1 MLNLKCTQLDLVGR
15 ESFIQS
21 VPWDGR
27 QDALA
32 LPVEAPA
39 GVVHMVLRA
48 IKAEPTRTA
57 LRHALRRAEIL
68 TDDLLTRRVT
78 ERCENLDYSNAFRK
92 ALLRAE

>member
-1 MLNLKCTQLDLVGR
+1 MEPRG
-15 ESFIQS
+15 SS
-21 VPWDGR
+21 VQRAFPWDGR

-32 LPVEAPA
+32 WLVEAPA

-57 LRHALRRAEIL
+57 LRHALRRAEFL

-78 ERCENLDYSNAFRK
+78 ERCEDRNYANAFGK